1 MIRTLAL
8 FAAALLVGCQTPAP
22 RHPINMGG
30 AGGDTG
36 GAGGSAGSV
45 GTGGSGGS
53 SYGGS
58 GGNTGGSGGSGG
70 SVATGG
76 SGGSSTG
83 GSGGSATG
91 GSGGAPADGPAAADA
106 AKADGGGGD
115 AGDLF
120 TAGEEVAGRPWIR
133 LCPKAW
139 DQTRCCM
146 YLCQC
151 LGQLCTDSP
160 MDASR
165 IPMCMSMC
173 SKLTDFRARCQV
185 FHCFESKNPGAV
197 KDHASHCGHASGR
210 VGGGSCDTIT
220 NQK

>member
-8 FAAALLVGCQTPAP
+8 AFALVLGCQTPAA
-22 RHPINMGG
+22 RHPVPMGG
-30 AGGDTG
+30 AGGDT
-36 GAGGSAGSV
+36 SA
-45 GTGGSGGS
+45 GGSGGS
-53 SYGGS
+53 SGGTGGSYGGS
-58 GGNTGGSGGSGG
+58 GGGGTSGAGGSGGSGG
-70 SVATGG
+70 SAG
-76 SGGSSTG
+76 SGGGGGGTPDARPSTG
-83 GSGGSATG
+83 GSGGSTDGPTA
-91 GSGGAPADGPAAADA
+91 SDGPAADS
-106 AKADGGGGD
+106 GGGGD
-115 AGDLF
+115 GGDLF
-120 TAGEEVAGRPWIR
+120 SAGEMVTGRPWIR

-151 LGQLCTDSP
+151 LGQLCADSP

-185 FHCFESKNPGAV
+185 FHCFESKNPGAT
-197 KDHASHCGHASGR
+197 KDHVSHCGHASGR